1 MRQTAAEGKD
11 KMRQTGQS
19 HIHRSSRLR
28 GRLLHLARSE
38 DGNLFIVFM
47 PMLFI
52 MMVWGGI
59 AVDLMR
65 FESRRAVLQ
74 GITDRA
80 ALAAANLDQSQD
92 PAFVVAD
99 YFAKSGMADSMDG
112 PPKIDQGYKRREV
125 TVKGRYDLD
134 TFFMRHLNNI
144 QYANNSENDLKTLT
158 AVANSTAVQG
168 VGAVEVSLVLDL
180 SGSMYYYINGTTTR
194 RIDKLRTASVKFVET
209 LLVPEYKDRI
219 SISLVPYSEHVNIGP
234 NLFNLLKVNQTHN
247 FSHCLE
253 LPASAFTTTSF
264 STSTTYDQT
273 QNIQTNPYGFGSSSK
288 AASGTTR
295 DTSKPELDQPVC
307 PKNTFERII
316 PISQNSAQITTAIK
330 QFQPR
335 AGTSIFLGLKWGA
348 TLLDPSFQTTIARL
362 PSNVIDAAFAK
373 RPEAY
378 EPDSTSDSQL
388 RSLKYLV
395 LMTDGYNDRSY
406 RMRESYYDDP
416 SERYY
421 WAHHNLAWAMQSGNS
436 GPRLS
441 QCTYLDCTEYYTASQ
456 GVGYM
461 QSMCTAAKDK
471 GIIIYAISMSGDDN
485 DADAVSG
492 RTEMSKCASSTNH
505 FFATSGQ
512 ELDEIFAN
520 IAKQITDLRLTQ

>member
-1 MRQTAAEGKD
+1 MRH
-11 KMRQTGQS
+11 TGQS
-19 HIHRSSRLR
+19 HSQRSNRLR
-28 GRLLHLARSE
+28 GWLLHLVRSE
-38 DGNLFIVFM
+38 DGNLFLVFM

-65 FESRRAVLQ
+65 FESRRATLQ
-74 GITDRA
+74 GVTDRA
-80 ALAAANLDQSQD
+80 TLAAANLDQSQD
-92 PAFVVAD
+92 PASVVAD
-99 YFAKSGMADSMDG
+99 YFAKSGLADSMDG
-112 PPKIDQGYKRREV
+112 PPIIEQGFKRREV
-125 TVKGRYDLD
+125 SVKGRYELD

-144 QYANNSENDLKTLT
+144 LYANNSENDFKTLT

-194 RIDKLRTASVKFVET
+194 RIDKLRTAAVKFVET
-209 LLVPEYKDRI
+209 LLVPEFKDRI
-219 SISLVPYSEHVNIGP
+219 SVSLVPYSEHVNVGP
-234 NLFNLLKVNQTHN
+234 NVFNLLNVDQTHN
-247 FSHCLE
+247 FSHCVE

-264 STSTTYDQT
+264 SASAGYEQT
-273 QNIQTNPYGFGSSSK
+273 QNIQTNANGFGSTSK
-288 AASGTTR
+288 MASGYTR
-295 DTSKPELDQPVC
+295 NSSNPVLDQPVC
-307 PKNTFERII
+307 PKETFERII
-316 PISQNSAQITTAIK
+316 PISQDSSAITTAIQ

-335 AGTSIFLGLKWGA
+335 AGTSIFLGLKWGT
-348 TLLDPSFQTTIARL
+348 TLLDPTFQTTAARL
-362 PSNVIDAAFAK
+362 PNGVIDAAFAD
-373 RPEAY
+373 RPEPY
-378 EPDSTSDSQL
+378 EASDAASAKV

-406 RMRESYYDDP
+406 RMRDEFYDDP

-421 WAHHNLAWAMQSGNS
+421 WAHHNLSWAMQSSNS
-436 GPRLS
+436 GPKLS
-441 QCTYLDCTEYYTASQ
+441 QCNYLDCSEYYTASQ

-461 QSMCTAAKDK
+461 RSMCTAAKDK
-471 GIIIYAISMSGDDN
+471 GIIIYTISMSGDDA
-485 DADAVSG
+485 DADAVAG
-492 RTEMSKCASSTNH
+492 RTEMANCASTSNH